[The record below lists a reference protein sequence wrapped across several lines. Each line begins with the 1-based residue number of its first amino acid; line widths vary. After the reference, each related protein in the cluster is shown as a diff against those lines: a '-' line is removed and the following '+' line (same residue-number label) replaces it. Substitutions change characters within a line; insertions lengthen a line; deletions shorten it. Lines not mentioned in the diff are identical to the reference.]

1 MPESPIDKLRNDS
14 LAASIT
20 EVLRTVFD
28 PEIPVNIYD
37 LGLVYDIAVDGDS
50 VHLKMTLTSPNCPVA
65 GALVSQVESRIRAI
79 DGVSEAR
86 VELVWDPPWTPARM
100 SEAARLE
107 LNMEGDDPPRKR
119 ETMFNIGRR

>member
-1 MPESPIDKLRNDS
+1 MPESPIDKLKNES

-28 PEIPVNIYD
+28 PEIPINIYD
-37 LGLVYDIAVDGDS
+37 LGLIYDIAVDGGNVD
-50 VHLKMTLTSPNCPVA
+50 LKMTLTSPNCPVA
-65 GALVSQVESRIRAI
+65 GALVSQVESRIKAI
-79 DGVSEAR
+79 NGVETAA

-107 LNMEGDDPPRKR
+107 LNMEGDEMPKKR
-119 ETMFNIGRR
+119 ESFFDIGRR